1 MISSIQNAST
11 TTASTITTYSKAILT
26 PEELKTFVANNKWS
40 IRLATLAMALYLMYG
55 KVTKPPAQLRHI
67 PHLPFHSFFKAHLQ
81 QKSAAQIAEETTLP
95 AALASAHGLYLR
107 CDTLGWSV
115 RANRPEIIKVLLMN
129 KYLFPKAAISKENRK
144 GTLYGRT
151 LIGPNVGFSTGDQWK
166 KQRQVLNPAFARSMP
181 VKALGRLSQTMINV
195 IEAQIG
201 ADGNELLDLYDIAHR
216 WALDAL
222 CVSLLGFDF
231 KALEDRNNPWVTRYK
246 FILSVGSK
254 QRFFA
259 FPFMEQ
265 YCWFLFPD
273 IRRAHDVVTI
283 FQNMLRNIVNQKR
296 EALLRNKDTF
306 KTSSKAEEQ
315 EKDIVTSMV
324 EAEMEGQG
332 RLTDEE
338 LQSNFSLFFMVGHE
352 STASTASFAM
362 YYFAKH
368 QDVQQRA
375 REEAIRIF
383 GDGFDIIPT
392 LEQTSKL
399 DYLNMVIKET
409 LRIMPPAVTTI
420 ARIATEDT
428 ELSGVFIPK
437 GTRVAV
443 DVFELQRNPQVWKNP
458 DVFDPERF
466 APGGEAEELSKT
478 GLPWVPFS
486 SGSRQCIGLNFSMI
500 ELRVLL
506 PMLLRKFEWSVPENS
521 IHKDKLVIE
530 GLGVIRP
537 KNLMLS
543 FKKRY

>member
-1 MISSIQNAST
+1 MVSSIQYAST

-26 PEELKTFVANNKWS
+26 PDVLKAFVVNNKWS
-40 IRLATLAMALYLMYG
+40 IRLATLAMALYLVYD
-55 KVTKPPAQLRHI
+55 KVTKPPAKLRHI
-67 PHLPFHSFFKAHLQ
+67 PHLPFYTFFTAHLQ
-81 QKSAAQIAEETTLP
+81 QKSTAEVAEEITLP
-95 AALASAHGLYLR
+95 AAVASPHGLYLR

-115 RANRPEIIKVLLMN
+115 RANRPEIIKVLWMN
-129 KYLFPKAAISKENRK
+129 KDLFPKADISRESRK
-144 GTLYGRT
+144 GTLLSRT
-151 LIGPNVGFSTGDQWK
+151 LMGPNVGFSTGEQWK

-181 VKALGRLSQTMINV
+181 VKSLGQISQTMISV
-195 IEAQIG
+195 MEAQIG
-201 ADGNELLDLYDIAHR
+201 ADGNELVDIYDYSHR

-222 CVSLLGFDF
+222 CVTLLGFEF
-231 KALEDRNNPWVTRYK
+231 KALEDLNNPWMTRYK

-254 QRFFA
+254 PHYFV
-259 FPFMEQ
+259 FPFLEQ
-265 YCWFLFPD
+265 YCCFLFPD
-273 IRRAHDVVTI
+273 LQKAHDEVTI
-283 FQNMLRNIVNQKR
+283 FQNMLRNIVDQKR
-296 EALLRNKDTF
+296 QALLRNKDTF

-315 EKDIVTSMV
+315 EKDIVTLMV

-352 STASTASFAM
+352 STASTVSLAM

-375 REEAIRIF
+375 REEAIRTF
-383 GDGFDIIPT
+383 GDGFDILPT
-392 LEQTSKL
+392 LEQTREL
-399 DYLNMVIKET
+399 NYLNMVIKET
-409 LRIMPPAVTTI
+409 LRITPPAVSTV
-420 ARIATEDT
+420 ARIATQDT

-443 DVFELQRNPQVWKNP
+443 DVYELHRNPQVWKNP

-466 APGGEAEELSKT
+466 APGGEAEELNT
-478 GLPWVPFS
+478 RGLPWVPFS
-486 SGSRQCIGLNFSMI
+486 SGSRQCIGMNFSMV
-500 ELRVLL
+500 ELRILL
-506 PMLLRKFEWSVPENS
+506 PMLLRKFEWSVPETS

-530 GLGVIRP
+530 GLGVVRP